1 MIQRSIKIRYQKGI
15 QVSEI
20 PKLKMHQDLKNLLSP
35 FFSNKNNPWCLL
47 CFIEDMLGRAI
58 KTLSQKV
65 PAALL
70 QRPMAVDTNGLL
82 KALGAVVDAASI
94 PTQEKES
101 LMSFVEAQNHLH
113 VGPKSEGIVSI
124 LEDMKMKARDDLN
137 TMITTEK
144 ESLHSFLMLK
154 QSLEMQI
161 AADQKE
167 MEQAKLVKA
176 GAQQEKATAEAD
188 LEGTQKDWDPM
199 SLSEKRELHVQ
210 ILCVCVCVLC
220 VQFCRYFHISFIL
233 HLYHTCFNVDT

>member
-1 MIQRSIKIRYQKGI
+1 M
-15 QVSEI
+15 
-20 PKLKMHQDLKNLLSP
+20 
-35 FFSNKNNPWCLL
+35 
-47 CFIEDMLGRAI
+47 GRAI

-70 QRPMAVDTNGLL
+70 QRPMDTVDSNGLL

-94 PTQEKES
+94 PSQEKES

-137 TMITTEK
+137 TMITAEK

-188 LEGTQKDWDPM
+188 LEGTQKDRDPL
-199 SLSEKRELHVQ
+199 SLSEKREIHVQ
-210 ILCVCVCVLC
+210 ILCVYCV
-220 VQFCRYFHISFIL
+220 YSFADIFK
-233 HLYHTCFNVDT
+233 YH

>member
-1 MIQRSIKIRYQKGI
+1 M
-15 QVSEI
+15 VSW
-20 PKLKMHQDLKNLLSP
+20 SFSV
-35 FFSNKNNPWCLL
+35 FFL

-188 LEGTQKDWDPM
+188 LEGTQKDRDPM
-199 SLSEKRELHVQ
+199 SLSEKREIHVQ
-210 ILCVCVCVLC
+210 ILCVCVCTVSTVL
-220 VQFCRYFHISFIL
+220 QMFSHIIHFTSIPHMF
-233 HLYHTCFNVDT
+233 

>member
-1 MIQRSIKIRYQKGI
+1 
-15 QVSEI
+15 
-20 PKLKMHQDLKNLLSP
+20 
-35 FFSNKNNPWCLL
+35 
-47 CFIEDMLGRAI
+47 MLGRAI

-70 QRPMAVDTNGLL
+70 QRPETVDTNGLL

-101 LMSFVEAQNHLH
+101 LMSFVAQNHLH

-137 TMITTEK
+137 MMITAEK

-188 LEGTQKDWDPM
+188 LEGTQKDWNPM
-199 SLSEKRELHVQ
+199 SLSEQRE
-210 ILCVCVCVLC
+210 IYAYRYYVCTV
-220 VQFCRYFHISFIL
+220 YI
-233 HLYHTCFNVDT
+233 YT